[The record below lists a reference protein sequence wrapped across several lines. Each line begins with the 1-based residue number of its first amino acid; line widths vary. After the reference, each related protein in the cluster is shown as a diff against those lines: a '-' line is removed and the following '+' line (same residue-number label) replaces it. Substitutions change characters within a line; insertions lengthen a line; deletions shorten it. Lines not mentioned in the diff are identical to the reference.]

1 MSEPCIHETD
11 IELLKSGMPRLEG
24 KVDAL
29 IVMLQ
34 GNGDQPGLKTR
45 IILNSTAIKM
55 LSWLAAVQLAAIIGG
70 TIKIFFF

>member
-1 MSEPCIHETD
+1 MSEPCIHEAD
-11 IELLKSGMPRLEG
+11 IELLKLGMPRLEG